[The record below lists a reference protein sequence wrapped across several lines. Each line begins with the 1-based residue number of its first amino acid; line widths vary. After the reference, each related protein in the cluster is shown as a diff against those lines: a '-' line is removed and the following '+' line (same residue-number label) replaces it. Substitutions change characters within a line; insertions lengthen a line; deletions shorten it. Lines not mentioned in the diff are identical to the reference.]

1 VHPQEA
7 GWNMRILIAED
18 DTALAGFVRKGL
30 EAEHY
35 AVDVSSDG
43 DHACALASE
52 LDYDLLVLDL
62 NLPRLDGVT
71 LLKHVRSSKPS
82 LPVLVLTARS
92 RVEDRV
98 LCLDAGADDY
108 LVKPFSFSELSARI
122 RALLRRSRLPAASV
136 LVVEDLK
143 LDRVERRVT
152 RGNRTIELTSKEFA
166 LLEYLMRNAGRR
178 VTRAMIIEHVW
189 NLSFDSATNLV
200 DVYVA
205 FLRVVFEAA
214 LVSAEH
220 VTYREYLHRLP
231 EITYMCSCKL
241 VPMDVPALLQL
252 DLSVAFPLID
262 LLLGGEGKG
271 TLEPRDVTEI
281 EEQILESV
289 VQIICRELGIA
300 WQALGLEFRFDRRQ
314 QPANALRLM
323 PPDDKM
329 LALTFSITMPESRGT
344 LQLAVPAS
352 VSTALLR
359 KLSVDWAYRKPQ
371 GPAESKEQVKA
382 RILNCPFPLELGLIG
397 VRVQAGE
404 LMNMQPG
411 ELLLFRQPVEQ
422 PATLL
427 VGEHP
432 LFQAFL
438 MRHNQKRVARL
449 IGLCPK
455 PKSAG
460 KDHP

>member
-1 VHPQEA
+1 MP
-7 GWNMRILIAED
+7 GNMRILIAED
-18 DTALAGFVRKGL
+18 DTALAGFVCKGL

-35 AVDVSSDG
+35 AVDVSNDG
-43 DHACALASE
+43 EQARALATE

-71 LLKHVRSSKPS
+71 VLRRVRTEKPK
-82 LPVLVLTARS
+82 LPILVLTARA
-92 RVEDRV
+92 RVDDRV

-108 LVKPFSFSELSARI
+108 VVKPFSFSELSARI
-122 RALLRRSRLPAASV
+122 RALLRRSRLPSESV

-143 LDRVERRVT
+143 LDRVQRRVT
-152 RGNRTIELTSKEFA
+152 RGSRMIELTSKEFA

-205 FLRVVFEAA
+205 YLRVVFEAA

-220 VTYREYLHRLP
+220 LTYRDYLQRLP
-231 EITYMCSCKL
+231 EVTYMCSCKL
-241 VPMDVPALLQL
+241 LPMDVTALLQL
-252 DLSVAFPLID
+252 DLSIPFPLID

-271 TLEPRDVTEI
+271 TLEPREVTEI

-289 VQIICRELGIA
+289 VQIICREMGVA

-323 PPDDKM
+323 PPDDKT
-329 LALTFSITMPESRGT
+329 LALSFGINMLETRGT
-344 LQLAVPAS
+344 LQIAIPAM

-359 KLSVDWAYRKPQ
+359 KMSADWAYQKPQ

-382 RILNCPFPLELGLIG
+382 RILHCPFPIELGVPGI
-397 VRVQAGE
+397 RVAAEE
-404 LMNMQPG
+404 LVNIKPG
-411 ELLLFRQPVEQ
+411 HLLVLRYPVNS

-427 VGEHP
+427 VGDLP
-432 LFQAFL
+432 MFQAAV
-438 MRHNQKRVARL
+438 MRHERKRVARL
-449 IGLCPK
+449 IGPYPK
-455 PKSAG
+455 PRVTAKEVS
-460 KDHP
+460 

>member
-1 VHPQEA
+1 
-7 GWNMRILIAED
+7 MRILIAED
-18 DTALAGFVRKGL
+18 DRALAGFVRKGL

-35 AVDVSSDG
+35 AVDVSLDG
-43 DHACALASE
+43 EQARALAAE
-52 LDYDLLVLDL
+52 LNYDLIVLDL
-62 NLPRLDGVT
+62 NLPRLDGLT
-71 LLKHVRSSKPS
+71 ILKDVRSRKPN
-82 LPVLVLTARS
+82 LPILVLTARG
-92 RVEDRV
+92 RVDDRV

-122 RALLRRSRLPAASV
+122 RALLRRSHLPCDSI

-143 LDRVERRVT
+143 LNRVERRVT
-152 RGNRTIELTSKEFA
+152 RGSRTIELTSKEFA

-205 FLRVVFEAA
+205 YLRVVFEAA

-220 VTYREYLHRLP
+220 LTYREYLQRLP
-231 EITYMCSCKL
+231 EVTYMCSCKL
-241 VPMDVPALLQL
+241 APMDVTALLQL
-252 DLSVAFPLID
+252 DLAIAFPLID

-271 TLEPRDVTEI
+271 TLEPREVTEI

-289 VQIICRELGIA
+289 MQIICRELGSA

-323 PPDDKM
+323 SPDDKT
-329 LALTFSITMPESRGT
+329 LTLSFSITMPESRGT
-344 LQLAVPAS
+344 LQLAIPAT

-359 KLSVDWAYRKPQ
+359 KMSADWAYRKPR

-382 RILNCPFPLELGLIG
+382 RILNCPFEIELGVMGLRVPAKELVGLRPGKLLVFARPLE
-397 VRVQAGE
+397 R
-404 LMNMQPG
+404 
-411 ELLLFRQPVEQ
+411 

-427 VGEHP
+427 VGEQP
-432 LFQAFL
+432 LFQAFM
-438 MRHNQKRVARL
+438 MRHERKRVAKL
-449 IGLCPK
+449 IGPYPK
-455 PKSAG
+455 QKPTG
-460 KDHP
+460 KETA

>member
-1 VHPQEA
+1 
-7 GWNMRILIAED
+7 MRILIAED

-43 DHACALASE
+43 EQARAFATE
-52 LDYDLLVLDL
+52 FDYDVVVLDL
-62 NLPRLDGVT
+62 NLPRLDGVSI
-71 LLKHVRSSKPS
+71 LKDVRSRKPNIPI
-82 LPVLVLTARS
+82 LILTARG

-98 LCLDAGADDY
+98 LCLDLGADDY

-122 RALLRRSRLPAASV
+122 RALARRSRQPQESV
-136 LVVEDLK
+136 LAVEDLK

-152 RGNRTIELTSKEFA
+152 RGSRRIELTSKEFA

-205 FLRVVFEAA
+205 FLRVVFEAS

-220 VTYREYLHRLP
+220 ITFREYLHRLP
-231 EITYMCSCKL
+231 EVTYMCSCKL
-241 VPMDVPALLQL
+241 APMDVPALLQL
-252 DLSVAFPLID
+252 DLSIAFPLID

-314 QPANALRLM
+314 QTANALRLM
-323 PPDDKM
+323 PPDDKT
-329 LALTFSITMPESRGT
+329 LALSFGITMPETRGT
-344 LQLAVPAS
+344 LQLAIPAA

-359 KLSVDWAYRKPQ
+359 KMSADWAYRKPQ

-382 RILNCPFPLELGLIG
+382 RILNCPFGIELGVMG
-397 VRVQAGE
+397 VKVHAQE
-404 LMNMQPG
+404 LVSMRPG
-411 ELLLFRQPVEQ
+411 ELLVFRHPVDS

-427 VGEHP
+427 VGEQA
-432 LFQAFL
+432 LFQAFV
-438 MRHNQKRVARL
+438 MRHGRKRVARL
-449 IGLCPK
+449 SALSPK
-455 PKSAG
+455 PKSVG
-460 KDHP
+460 KEPS

>member
-1 VHPQEA
+1 
-7 GWNMRILIAED
+7 MRILIAED
-18 DTALAGFVRKGL
+18 DAALAGFVRKGL

-43 DHACALASE
+43 EQARALATE

-62 NLPRLDGVT
+62 QLPRLDGVSI
-71 LLKHVRSSKPS
+71 LKQVRASKPS
-82 LPVLVLTARS
+82 VPILVLTARS

-122 RALLRRSRLPAASV
+122 RALLRRSRLPAESV

-152 RGNRTIELTSKEFA
+152 RGTRSIELTSKEFA

-189 NLSFDSATNLV
+189 NLFFDSATNLV

-214 LVSAEH
+214 LVTAEH

-252 DLSVAFPLID
+252 DLSIAFPLID

-300 WQALGLEFRFDRRQ
+300 WQALGLEFCFDRRQ
-314 QPANALRLM
+314 QAANASRLM

-329 LALTFSITMPESRGT
+329 LALTFSINMPESRGS

-359 KLSVDWAYRKPQ
+359 KMSADWAYRKPK

-382 RILNCPFPLELGLIG
+382 RILNCPFALELGLIG
-397 VRVQAGE
+397 VRVQAGA

-411 ELLLFRQPVEQ
+411 ELLVFRHPVER

-427 VGEHP
+427 VGEQA
-432 LFQAFL
+432 LFHAFL
-438 MRHNQKRVARL
+438 MRHQQKRVARL
-449 IGLCPK
+449 VGLCPK
-455 PKSAG
+455 PKSVG
-460 KDHP
+460 KDQA